1 MRNSVLAIL
10 LVSSIALSWW
20 ASHLSLVKLP
30 AADVWQ
36 HVTLIEQAAEG
47 HLSLDNLLSKHNQ
60 LHFIP
65 VPKLIYAL
73 DLILASGSG
82 LLTAGISALFTLICC
97 LCMARLIRD
106 INALDQPEKNRLTL
120 LMASWLT
127 CIIQWESFVNPANL
141 QWSGLNAGLA
151 MMAMGLRQ
159 RPLWLVGGALLSLG
173 CGAPWWLLLLA
184 YSLLMATRNT
194 LLTGG
199 SLFIAAALLWECINL
214 YWLRRYAPLPV
225 LAITQV
231 IPVSSDQLHSII
243 AIYFENPI
251 GFYLEWL
258 KNLLLFITR
267 FTLPPVDRWLPD
279 DVLIWLTPL
288 PVAAYLILINTREQW
303 RGITFLAT
311 ATLLIGLAAG
321 IVRAQMPGAYTLRF
335 ANTGLLFVSACFV
348 LSYGLCRPAPWRKY
362 CWWTFAVLYSVLL
375 LVFAIREATDIVHGS
390 NQRRL
395 SQVAY
400 ALDIHDIRATSET
413 PYAPLMELS
422 YREINERKPV
432 LAKHFL
438 GIYNSLEHRVFTGQ
452 LALPLEETHC
462 SYADTQIKALRDD
475 PAARKITG
483 HVISDTGNSMSSILI
498 RDSHQRAIGY
508 GIYQIAGLSLPE
520 QLRSPRHWA
529 GFFRMPDDKHI
540 EITAYN
546 PQQRCQTDIVALHAE
561 Q

>member
-1 MRNSVLAIL
+1 MKTAILAIL
-10 LVSSIALSWW
+10 LAGSIALSWW
-20 ASHLSLVKLP
+20 ASHLSLVNLP

-36 HVTLIEQAAEG
+36 HVSLIEQAATG
-47 HLSLDNLLSKHNQ
+47 HLSLDDLLSKHNQ

-65 VPKLIYAL
+65 APKLVYAL

-82 LLTAGISALFTLICC
+82 LLTAGISALFTLVCC
-97 LCMARLIRD
+97 LCLARLIQGID
-106 INALDQPEKNRLTL
+106 ALDQPEKNRLTL
-120 LMASWLT
+120 LIASWLT

-151 MMAMGLRQ
+151 MMAIGLRQ
-159 RPLWLVGGALLSLG
+159 RPLWLAGGALLSLG

-184 YSLLMATRNT
+184 YSLLMTTRNT

-199 SLFIAAALLWECINL
+199 SVFIAAALLWECINL

-231 IPVSSDQLHSII
+231 MPVSNDQLTNII

-251 GFYLEWL
+251 SFYLAWL
-258 KNLLLFITR
+258 KNQLLFITR

-279 DVLIWLTPL
+279 NVLIWLSPL
-288 PVAAYLILINTREQW
+288 PVAAYLALINTREQW

-321 IVRAQMPGAYTLRF
+321 VVRAQMPGAYTLRF
-335 ANTGLLFVSACFV
+335 TNTGLLFASACFV
-348 LSYGLCRPAPWRKY
+348 LGYGVCRPASWRKY
-362 CWWTFAVLYSVLL
+362 CWWTLATLYSALL
-375 LVFAIREATDIVHGS
+375 IIFALREATDIVHGS

-432 LAKHFL
+432 LAAHTL
-438 GIYNSLEHRVFTGQ
+438 GIYHSLEHRIFSGQ
-452 LALPLEETHC
+452 TALPSEAVHC
-462 SYADTQIKALRDD
+462 NYADTRIKTLRDD

-483 HVISDTGNSMSSILI
+483 HVISDAGHSMSSVLI

-529 GFFRMPDDKHI
+529 GFFRVPDDGRI
-540 EITAYN
+540 EITAYS
-546 PQQRCQTDIVALHAE
+546 PQQRCQPDIVAVPDG

>member
-1 MRNSVLAIL
+1 MRTSVLIIL

-20 ASHLSLVKLP
+20 ASYLSLVKLP

-36 HVTLIEQAAEG
+36 HVSLIEQAAVG

-65 VPKLIYAL
+65 VPKLVYAL

-82 LLTAGISALFTLICC
+82 LLTAGISALFTLVCC
-97 LCMARLIRD
+97 LCLARMIRD
-106 INALDQPEKNRLTL
+106 IDALDPSEKNWLVL
-120 LMASWLT
+120 LIASWLT

-159 RPLWLVGGALLSLG
+159 RPVWLTAGALLSLG

-184 YSLLMATRNT
+184 YSLLMASRNT

-199 SLFIAAALLWECINL
+199 SLLVAAALLWECINL
-214 YWLRRYAPLPV
+214 FWLRRYAPLPMLAMAQV
-225 LAITQV
+225 L
-231 IPVSSDQLHSII
+231 PVSSDQLHSII
-243 AIYFENPI
+243 TLYFENPV
-251 GFYLEWL
+251 GFYLGWL

-279 DVLIWLTPL
+279 NALIWLLPL
-288 PVAAYLILINTREQW
+288 PVAAYLTLVNTRQQW
-303 RGITFLAT
+303 RGFTFLAT
-311 ATLLIGLAAG
+311 AALLTGLAAG
-321 IVRAQMPGAYTLRF
+321 FVRAQMPGAYTLRF
-335 ANTGLLFVSACFV
+335 ANTGLLFTSACFV
-348 LSYGLCRPAPWRKY
+348 LGYGLCRPASWRKY
-362 CWWTFAVLYSVLL
+362 CWWTFAMLYSVLL
-375 LVFAIREATDIVHGS
+375 LVFAIREAADIVHGS

-400 ALDIHDIRATSET
+400 ALDVHDARATSET

-432 LAKHFL
+432 LAEHSL
-438 GIYNSLEHRVFTGQ
+438 GIYSSLEHQIFTGQ
-452 LALPLEETHC
+452 LALPIEETHC

-475 PAARKITG
+475 PAARKIIG
-483 HVISDTGNSMSSILI
+483 HVMSDDGQAMSSILI

-508 GIYQIAGLSLPE
+508 GIYQIAGLTLPE
-520 QLRSPRHWA
+520 QLRLPRHWA
-529 GFFRMPDDKHI
+529 GFFRMPDDKQI
-540 EITAYN
+540 EIIAYN
-546 PQQRCQTDIVALHAE
+546 PQQRCQTDVMALHAE